1 MKSLSEI
8 WPEHKGKGDL
18 IDSRSK
24 AIAKMVADRTKDLRP
39 EERSKVLFLFRYNA
53 RQIVTS
59 GRNFFGQY
67 WCDAVGARNVAES
80 VTADNANAI
89 VSMEQIYAW
98 NPDVV
103 FITNFT
109 AATPADLFDNKM
121 AGHDWSDV
129 KAVKDKRLH
138 NTKLLL
144 QNYHCF
150 VEHSKSAVYEAS
162 QLSEDDDF
170 EELMEGTD
178 ESERRRVRVP
188 VVRSIQESA
197 AHTRIIVQH
206 IDRMLEYYKFRCEH
220 SKRAEEMRRYRT
232 IYDLYIAPEPK
243 TQQQIADEEH
253 VDLSTV
259 FRDQKAGISKLSALI
274 FGWLD

>member
-1 MKSLSEI
+1 MAQENMNVTIPPEMMQEIVRVASET
-8 WPEHKGKGDL
+8 
-18 IDSRSK
+18 
-24 AIAKMVADRTKDLRP
+24 AIEKFQHEA
-39 EERSKVLFLFRYNA
+39 ERNR
-53 RQIVTS
+53 
-59 GRNFFGQY
+59 
-67 WCDAVGARNVAES
+67 
-80 VTADNANAI
+80 
-89 VSMEQIYAW
+89 
-98 NPDVV
+98 
-103 FITNFT
+103 
-109 AATPADLFDNKM
+109 
-121 AGHDWSDV
+121 

-144 QNYHCF
+144 
-150 VEHSKSAVYEAS
+150 AVYEAS

-170 EELMEGTD
+170 EELMEELMSQSDG
-178 ESERRRVRVP
+178 RVRVP

-243 TQQQIADEEH
+243 TQQQVADEEH

>member
-1 MKSLSEI
+1 MAQEDKNVTIPPEMMQEIVRVASET
-8 WPEHKGKGDL
+8 
-18 IDSRSK
+18 
-24 AIAKMVADRTKDLRP
+24 AIEKFQHEA
-39 EERSKVLFLFRYNA
+39 ERNR
-53 RQIVTS
+53 
-59 GRNFFGQY
+59 
-67 WCDAVGARNVAES
+67 
-80 VTADNANAI
+80 
-89 VSMEQIYAW
+89 
-98 NPDVV
+98 
-103 FITNFT
+103 
-109 AATPADLFDNKM
+109 
-121 AGHDWSDV
+121 

-170 EELMEGTD
+170 EELMEELMSQSDG
-178 ESERRRVRVP
+178 RVRVP

-220 SKRAEEMRRYRT
+220 SKRAEEIRRYRA

-259 FRDQKAGISKLSALI
+259 FRDQKAAISKLSALI
-274 FGWLD
+274 FRWLDSNFGKVAKKLLLQCNYHCGKIRSVNRCVTPEKPRVAHPASYQAAKPKYFAPNAKPIDSGG

>member
-1 MKSLSEI
+1 MAQEDKNVTIPPEMMQEIVRVASET
-8 WPEHKGKGDL
+8 
-18 IDSRSK
+18 
-24 AIAKMVADRTKDLRP
+24 AIEKFQHEA
-39 EERSKVLFLFRYNA
+39 ERNR
-53 RQIVTS
+53 
-59 GRNFFGQY
+59 
-67 WCDAVGARNVAES
+67 
-80 VTADNANAI
+80 
-89 VSMEQIYAW
+89 
-98 NPDVV
+98 
-103 FITNFT
+103 
-109 AATPADLFDNKM
+109 
-121 AGHDWSDV
+121 

-170 EELMEGTD
+170 EELMEELMSQSDG
-178 ESERRRVRVP
+178 RVRVP

-197 AHTRIIVQH
+197 AHTRIIV
-206 IDRMLEYYKFRCEH
+206 
-220 SKRAEEMRRYRT
+220 
-232 IYDLYIAPEPK
+232 
-243 TQQQIADEEH
+243 QQIADEEH

>member
-1 MKSLSEI
+1 MAQEDMNITISPEMLQEIIRVASETAIEKYQREAEKS
-8 WPEHKGKGDL
+8 
-18 IDSRSK
+18 R
-24 AIAKMVADRTKDLRP
+24 
-39 EERSKVLFLFRYNA
+39 
-53 RQIVTS
+53 
-59 GRNFFGQY
+59 
-67 WCDAVGARNVAES
+67 
-80 VTADNANAI
+80 
-89 VSMEQIYAW
+89 
-98 NPDVV
+98 
-103 FITNFT
+103 
-109 AATPADLFDNKM
+109 
-121 AGHDWSDV
+121 
-129 KAVKDKRLH
+129 KAVRDKRLH

-170 EELMEGTD
+170 EELMEELMSQSDG
-178 ESERRRVRVP
+178 RVRVP

-253 VDLSTV
+253 VALSTV

>member
-1 MKSLSEI
+1 MAQENMNVTIPPEMMQEIVRVASET
-8 WPEHKGKGDL
+8 
-18 IDSRSK
+18 
-24 AIAKMVADRTKDLRP
+24 AIEKFQHEA
-39 EERSKVLFLFRYNA
+39 ERNR
-53 RQIVTS
+53 
-59 GRNFFGQY
+59 
-67 WCDAVGARNVAES
+67 
-80 VTADNANAI
+80 
-89 VSMEQIYAW
+89 
-98 NPDVV
+98 
-103 FITNFT
+103 
-109 AATPADLFDNKM
+109 
-121 AGHDWSDV
+121 

-144 QNYHCF
+144 QNY
-150 VEHSKSAVYEAS
+150 
-162 QLSEDDDF
+162 
-170 EELMEGTD
+170 EELMEELMSQSDG
-178 ESERRRVRVP
+178 RVRVP

>member
-1 MKSLSEI
+1 MAQEDMNVTIPPEMMQEIVRVSSET
-8 WPEHKGKGDL
+8 
-18 IDSRSK
+18 
-24 AIAKMVADRTKDLRP
+24 AIEKFQHEA
-39 EERSKVLFLFRYNA
+39 ERNR
-53 RQIVTS
+53 
-59 GRNFFGQY
+59 
-67 WCDAVGARNVAES
+67 
-80 VTADNANAI
+80 
-89 VSMEQIYAW
+89 
-98 NPDVV
+98 
-103 FITNFT
+103 
-109 AATPADLFDNKM
+109 
-121 AGHDWSDV
+121 

-170 EELMEGTD
+170 EELMEELMSQSDG
-178 ESERRRVRVP
+178 RVRVP

-206 IDRMLEYYKFRCEH
+206 IDRMLEYYKFRCELH
-220 SKRAEEMRRYRT
+220 RRSAAESWVQGQCRGRKSSDT
-232 IYDLYIAPEPK
+232 DAFPPH
-243 TQQQIADEEH
+243 AWNAH